1 MIKSLTQATHLLSNV
16 NLPMVNQE
24 GNAQPGEGLTFLETF
39 TFFFAIPTALF
50 LIIGGLSWIASA
62 PRPEKRKEIT
72 KGDADDSFI
81 TFIA

>member
-1 MIKSLTQATHLLSNV
+1 MIKSLSQATQLLSNV

-39 TFFFAIPTALF
+39 TYFFAIPTAMF

-62 PRPEKRKEIT
+62 PRAQKRKEIT
-72 KGDADDSFI
+72 KGDNDDSVI